1 VRAVGAT
8 APARKSTRPAVST
21 ARKSHEATPARKP
34 GKPARSAPRRRR
46 SHVTPIP
53 GRLVPIAVGRT
64 AGAVGGLADSGV
76 VVQLTRGRLWI
87 GALAVLLVG
96 IVGLNVMAL
105 SLNASSSKTGSQAD
119 ELKQQNSAL
128 RAQLAGEVSN
138 ERVQSLASTLG
149 LIFPE
154 AGAIRYLEPASKD
167 AAEAARRLR
176 SGELVAAEYVPPP
189 PAESTTVVAPVE
201 PEAPPAEA
209 PAVTPETGPA
219 TTPPPPA
226 DAAPPATPVSGGA
239 GGVAS
244 P

>member
-1 VRAVGAT
+1 MAAT
-8 APARKSTRPAVST
+8 ATARKSTRS
-21 ARKSHEATPARKP
+21 ARSKP
-34 GKPARSAPRRRR
+34 GKAARAAPAPRRRR
-46 SHVTPIP
+46 SHATPIP
-53 GRLVPIAVGRT
+53 GRLLPIAVGRT

-76 VVQLTRGRLWI
+76 VLRLTRGRLWI

-105 SLNASSSKTGSQAD
+105 SLNASSSKTGGQAD

-128 RAQLAGEVSN
+128 RAQLAGEVSSDK
-138 ERVQSLASTLG
+138 VQRLATALG

-154 AGAIRYLEPASKD
+154 PGAIRYLNPDSGD

-176 SGELVAAEYVPPP
+176 SGELALTEYVP

-201 PEAPPAEA
+201 PEAPPAEQ
-209 PAVTPETGPA
+209 PAVTADTVTTDAEAAA
-219 TTPPPPA
+219 T
-226 DAAPPATPVSGGA
+226 AAPPAETSPPASGGTGGG

>member
-1 VRAVGAT
+1 VAAT
-8 APARKSTRPAVST
+8 AT
-21 ARKSHEATPARKP
+21 ARKSSRSASATARKGRSTAAP
-34 GKPARSAPRRRR
+34 SRKPARSAPAPRRKR
-46 SHVTPIP
+46 SHATPIP
-53 GRLVPIAVGRT
+53 GRLVPIAVERT

-76 VVQLTRGRLWI
+76 VVRLTRGRLWI

-96 IVGLNVMAL
+96 IVALNVMAL

-128 RAQLAGEVSN
+128 RAQLAGEVSD
-138 ERVQSLASTLG
+138 EKVQRLAADLG

-154 AGAIRYLEPASKD
+154 PGAIRYLGPSSGD

-176 SGELVAAEYVPPP
+176 SGELTVTEYVPPP
-189 PAESTTVVAPVE
+189 PETVATTSTTPVEAETPVEETAAPVAE
-201 PEAPPAEA
+201 TTATESAP
-209 PAVTPETGPA
+209 TETA
-219 TTPPPPA
+219 SPP
-226 DAAPPATPVSGGA
+226 TGGNGSG

>member
-1 VRAVGAT
+1 VAAT
-8 APARKSTRPAVST
+8 AT
-21 ARKSHEATPARKP
+21 ARKSSRSTATARKSRSAATPARKP
-34 GKPARSAPRRRR
+34 AHSAPAPRRRR
-46 SHVTPIP
+46 SHLTPIP

-64 AGAVGGLADSGV
+64 ADAVGGLADSGAIV
-76 VVQLTRGRLWI
+76 RLTRGRLWI

-96 IVGLNVMAL
+96 IVALNVMAL

-138 ERVQSLASTLG
+138 EKVQRLAADLG

-154 AGAIRYLEPASKD
+154 PGAIRYLGPSSGD

-176 SGELVAAEYVPPP
+176 SGELTLTAYVPPP
-189 PAESTTVVAPVE
+189 SETVATSTAPPVE
-201 PEAPPAEA
+201 PEAPVEDTAVPVAETTGTEAA
-209 PAVTPETGPA
+209 PTETA
-219 TTPPPPA
+219 SPPA
-226 DAAPPATPVSGGA
+226 AGNGGGSGG
-239 GGVAS
+239 GLAS

>member
-1 VRAVGAT
+1 MAAT
-8 APARKSTRPAVST
+8 AT
-21 ARKSHEATPARKP
+21 ARKT
-34 GKPARSAPRRRR
+34 ARSARPAPRKAARSAPAPRRRR
-46 SHVTPIP
+46 SHATPIP

-76 VVQLTRGRLWI
+76 VLRLTRGRLWI

-128 RAQLAGEVSN
+128 RAQLAGEVSS
-138 ERVQSLASTLG
+138 EKVQRLATDLG

-154 AGAIRYLEPASKD
+154 PGAIRYLNPEGGD

-176 SGELVAAEYVPPP
+176 SGDLTLTEYIPPP
-189 PAESTTVVAPVE
+189 PVSSTTVVAPVE
-201 PEAPPAEA
+201 PEMPVAEDATAMADVDAAATAPPPAETNA
-209 PAVTPETGPA
+209 PA
-219 TTPPPPA
+219 
-226 DAAPPATPVSGGA
+226 SGGTGGG
-239 GGVAS
+239 GGVSA